1 MIRQSHNGKEVGMI
15 YTVLI
20 VTDVVLILASVIAL
34 AQFRRSKPN
43 VKVVAVSLVV
53 ILMTFSVSV
62 MSQVQLDKILRNS
75 AVIERNGE
83 YVRVSPYYSE
93 EFLKEKCGTE
103 YYISPNGVDSMFA
116 QLISKVIKTSP
127 YNE

>member
-1 MIRQSHNGKEVGMI
+1 MI

-20 VTDVVLILASVIAL
+20 VTDVVLILAAVIAL

>member
-1 MIRQSHNGKEVGMI
+1 MI
-15 YTVLI
+15 YTVIL
-20 VTDVVLILASVIAL
+20 VTDVVLILAIAIAL

-43 VKVVAVSLVV
+43 KKVVVVSLAVF
-53 ILMTFSVSV
+53 LMAFSVSAL
-62 MSQVQLDKILRNS
+62 SQVYLGRILRNS

-93 EFLKEKCGTE
+93 EFLRDKCGTE

-116 QLISKVIKTSP
+116 QLISKVTKTSP
-127 YNE
+127 YNQ